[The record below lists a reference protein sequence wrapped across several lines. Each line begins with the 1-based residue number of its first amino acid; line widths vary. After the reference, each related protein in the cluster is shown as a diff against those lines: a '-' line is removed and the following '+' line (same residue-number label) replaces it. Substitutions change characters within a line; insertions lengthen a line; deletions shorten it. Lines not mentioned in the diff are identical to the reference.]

1 MKGGY
6 LLSYLI
12 FHAIDKSHRIWFNHI
27 KMWSVWQLAQSLKK
41 ARAPFFDSLNLQLFQ
56 HLEAGI
62 CRVSVNTRKLPPD
75 LIILPGERGAEVLNV
90 NSR

>member
-12 FHAIDKSHRIWFNHI
+12 FHAIDKSHRIWFNHK
-27 KMWSVWQLAQSLKK
+27 KMWSVWRLAQSLISV
-41 ARAPFFDSLNLQLFQ
+41 RAFFDFLNLQLFE

-62 CRVSVNTRKLPPD
+62 CRVSVNTRKLLLD
-75 LIILPGERGAEVLNV
+75 
-90 NSR
+90 